1 MLVGLAG
8 MLLIVIAW
16 IVSFKNIPPLSLS
29 ILYGVGSALLTLH
42 AYMIGDTI
50 FMLLNLIATLISLVN
65 IIRAVRHNARK
76 RREFEHYH
84 K

>member
-1 MLVGLAG
+1 MFIGLVG
-8 MLLIVIAW
+8 MVLIIIAW

-29 ILYGVGSALLTLH
+29 ILYGAGSALLTLH
-42 AYMIGDTI
+42 AYMIGDNI

-65 IIRAVRHNARK
+65 IVRAVRRNAGKYRGLK
-76 RREFEHYH
+76 QYH